1 MNLFSQI
8 ENFIPETSQEASA
21 KQQLLKLI
29 QKYNHKIL
37 LRDCEAGHI
46 TCSGLVLSPD
56 MNKTLMAYH
65 LIYQS
70 VGWLGG
76 HADGDQDLSAVA
88 FREVQEETSVSKLY
102 FLTKKIL
109 SIDILPVPA
118 HNKHGKPVPEHLHYN
133 ITYGLIAP
141 ENQEIADKPDENKNV
156 RWIDL
161 DKIPELC
168 TESHM
173 IPIYQKIITRMQKI
187 AVQKQAVPELIKQ
200 PVLDWYPEHHR
211 DLPWRKDQNP
221 YHIWVS
227 EIMLQQTRVEA
238 VKNYY
243 QRFLK
248 ALPDIKAL
256 AECPEEKLL
265 KLWEGLGYY
274 NRVRN
279 MQKAARII
287 MQNYQGKF
295 PESYDE
301 IRKLSGIGD
310 YTAGAIGS
318 ICFHLP
324 VPAVDGNVLRVLA
337 RLEEDFRNILDNQV
351 RKDFTDQLEKI
362 YDSQYAGILTQ
373 AFMELGATVCV
384 PNGLPRCEIC
394 PVQKFC
400 MAYQN
405 QSQALLPVR
414 LKKQKRRTE
423 YKTIFV
429 LQYENKIA
437 VRKRPPEGLL
447 ASLWELPNTE
457 NFLSPEEAVQ
467 QAQDW
472 NTHPQELIKM
482 INKKHVFT
490 HITWE
495 MQGVFLKCREQNP
508 EFIWADAH
516 ELETLYSLPTAF
528 RCLLNE
534 LF

>member
-8 ENFIPETSQEASA
+8 ENFIPETDQEAA
-21 KQQLLKLI
+21 ARQELLELI
-29 QKYNHKIL
+29 HQYDHKIL
-37 LRDCEAGHI
+37 SRDCEAGHI

-56 MNKTLMAYH
+56 LKKTLMAYH

-76 HADGDQDLSAVA
+76 HADGEEDLSAVA

-102 FLTKKIL
+102 FLTRKIL

-118 HNKHGKPVPEHLHYN
+118 HSKHGKPVPEHLHYN

-141 ENQEIADKPDENKNV
+141 ETQEIADKPDENKNV
-156 RWIDL
+156 RWITL
-161 DKIPELC
+161 AEIPELC
-168 TESHM
+168 TEPHM
-173 IPIYQKIITRMQKI
+173 IPVYQKIIARMQNI
-187 AVQKQAVPELIKQ
+187 ARQKKLIPGLIKQ
-200 PVLDWYPEHHR
+200 PILDWYPEHHR

-221 YHIWVS
+221 YHVWVS

-256 AECPEEKLL
+256 ADCPEEKLL

-279 MQKAARII
+279 MQKAARTI
-287 MQNYQGKF
+287 MQDCQGIF
-295 PESYDE
+295 PKTYDE
-301 IRKLSGIGD
+301 IRNLSGIGD
-310 YTAGAIGS
+310 YTAGAVSS
-318 ICFHLP
+318 ICFNLP
-324 VPAVDGNVLRVLA
+324 VPAVDGNVLRVFA
-337 RLEEDFRNILDNQV
+337 RLEEDSRNILDQHV
-351 RKDFTDQLEKI
+351 KQDFTDQLAEI
-362 YDSQYAGILTQ
+362 YDYANAGMLTQ
-373 AFMELGATVCV
+373 AFMELGATVCI
-384 PNGLPRCEIC
+384 PNGMPKCEIC
-394 PVQKFC
+394 PLQKFC

-405 QSQALLPVR
+405 QSQNLLPVR
-414 LKKQKRRTE
+414 EKKQKRRTE

-447 ASLWELPNTE
+447 AGLWELPNTE
-457 NFLSPEEAVQ
+457 TFLSPEEAVQ

-472 NTHPQELIKM
+472 NTHPQELIKI
-482 INKKHVFT
+482 INKKHIFT

-495 MQGVFLKCREQNP
+495 MQGIFLKCRTQSP
-508 EFIWADAH
+508 AFVWADSK

-528 RCLLNE
+528 RCLLN
-534 LF
+534 